1 MTRETLAAL
10 GLAAFVLT
18 LGVLLAN
25 YRIEVVI
32 NAATGIDI
40 PITETGKFK

>member
-1 MTRETLAAL
+1 MTRDTLAAL

-32 NAATGIDI
+32 NAATGLDLTQ
-40 PITETGKFK
+40 PQQRKFQ

>member
-18 LGVLLAN
+18 LGLLLAN

-32 NAATGIDI
+32 NAATGIDLTK
-40 PITETGKFK
+40 PHERKFQ

>member
-25 YRIEVVI
+25 YRVEVVI
-32 NAATGIDI
+32 NASTGIDI
-40 PITETGKFK
+40 PITHERKFQ